1 MEMRRRGLEIEQ
13 RSEGTEMVENLE
25 EKKKSKK

>member
-1 MEMRRRGLEIEQ
+1 MEMRRGLEDEQ

-25 EKKKSKK
+25 EKKRSKK